1 MKMTRHNGR
10 AGKHGVYNPKHN
22 DRQFDLTNADHID
35 AVRERQNIYW
45 DCFQGFRTGMD
56 DGQAHD
62 SFEDVERQF
71 YSIFYRES
79 VEAQNERNIQNRH
92 PERNRST
99 DDLLHD
105 KRTCP
110 EESILQIGNIDESVD
125 GETLVKIACAFFTEM
140 EERFGEHIHFLDWSL
155 HMGEGTPHIHE
166 RHVFDCEN
174 QYGELCPQQEKALE
188 ALGFE
193 LPEPDKKLGRHNN
206 RKMVY
211 DAACRAL
218 LFDICRKHGL
228 QLEEEP
234 EYGGRKY
241 LEKQD
246 FILAKQKE
254 QLVAQSQTIQEQ
266 EAVIQEKE
274 EKLDELT
281 LKLDDVEA
289 LIDDVS
295 EIAYDKA
302 VEVVTDTVRVE
313 THKQDIQ
320 LVEETKSWLLSPE
333 RKAPKK
339 EREYAAARL
348 DNVVSKITKA
358 MQTALS
364 VMKAALTKPEV
375 RKANTQQIKEKARTS
390 IYEMLNRNKAI
401 VAAEDAARKKETHK
415 KQNMER

>member
-1 MKMTRHNGR
+1 MKTLIKNEFRQTRKLLLIWLGIM
-10 AGKHGVYNPKHN
+10 
-22 DRQFDLTNADHID
+22 LLL
-35 AVRERQNIYW
+35 
-45 DCFQGFRTGMD
+45 CGFC
-56 DGQAHD
+56 
-62 SFEDVERQF
+62 
-71 YSIFYRES
+71 Y
-79 VEAQNERNIQNRH
+79 
-92 PERNRST
+92 
-99 DDLLHD
+99 
-105 KRTCP
+105 
-110 EESILQIGNIDESVD
+110 
-125 GETLVKIACAFFTEM
+125 
-140 EERFGEHIHFLDWSL
+140 
-155 HMGEGTPHIHE
+155 
-166 RHVFDCEN
+166 
-174 QYGELCPQQEKALE
+174 
-188 ALGFE
+188 FE
-193 LPEPDKKLGRHNN
+193 LLSLQDSLDEMAA
-206 RKMVY
+206 MV
-211 DAACRAL
+211 
-218 LFDICRKHGL
+218 
-228 QLEEEP
+228 
-234 EYGGRKY
+234 
-241 LEKQD
+241 
-246 FILAKQKE
+246 
-254 QLVAQSQTIQEQ
+254 SQFPRLIM
-266 EAVIQEKE
+266 I
-274 EKLDELT
+274 KLDELT

-401 VAAEDAARKKETHK
+401 VAAENAARKKETHK